1 MHVILGTGP
10 LGMSV
15 MRELTDQGE
24 RVKMVSRSGKAALPP
39 GVRHEKADLLDSEQ
53 AANIMQG
60 AKFVYHCAQP
70 AYHRWGKLFMRMQD
84 NIVSGAIAAGAK
96 LVVAENLYM
105 YGLVQGNMHEQL
117 PHAATTRKGKLRSEM
132 SRKLLK
138 LHQDGLLQVVIG
150 RGADFFGPGVLGST
164 VGDRFFKPI
173 IAGKACTVFGNPDK
187 KHTYTFINDF
197 GKALVALGG
206 HEDTY
211 GQAWHVPNA
220 DAVTT
225 RQFAEMAYRAAGFP
239 PSIRTMGKGMLRI
252 GGLFIPEA
260 RETIEMTYQFE
271 HDFVVDH
278 SKFNARFG
286 LPATPLEHAIA
297 QTLEWFQAQNPKA
310 AG

>member
-1 MHVILGTGP
+1 MQVILGTGP
-10 LGMSV
+10 LGMSI
-15 MRELTDQGE
+15 MRELIEQGE
-24 RVKMVSRSGKAALPP
+24 RVRMVSYSGKAVLPP
-39 GVRHEKADLLDSEQ
+39 GVQHEKADLLDAKQ
-53 AANIMQG
+53 TAKIMQG
-60 AKFVYHCAQP
+60 ATVIYHCAQP
-70 AYHRWGKLFMRMQD
+70 AYHQWGKLFMRMQD
-84 NIVSGAIAAGAK
+84 NIVSGAMAAGVK

-117 PHAATTRKGKLRSEM
+117 PHAATTRKGVLRSEM

-150 RGADFFGPGVLGST
+150 RGSDFFGPGVLGSA
-164 VGDRFFKPI
+164 VGERFFKPI
-173 IAGKACTVFGNPDK
+173 VAGKPCTVLGDPDK
-187 KHTYTFINDF
+187 KHTYTFIDDF

-206 HEDTY
+206 QEDTY

-225 RQFAEMAYRAAGFP
+225 RQFAEMAYCAAGFP
-239 PSIRTMGKGMLRI
+239 ASIRTMGKGMLRI

-278 SKFNARFG
+278 SKFSARFE
-286 LPATPLEHAIA
+286 LPATPLEYAIA
-297 QTLEWFQAQNPKA
+297 QTLEWFQSRNPKA